1 MHNAAGAGERE
12 DSVAVHAVRAV
23 EEGELREGTRPS
35 PKSSNRRSMLG
46 GKISNLASFL
56 PFRASVVLGSRKKS
70 SEEWQAHVSKVYGG
84 GTLPPG
90 WEHLDGLRQMQQ
102 TRLPGKTRLYTAST
116 YRLVFPC
123 RLALAS

>member
-12 DSVAVHAVRAV
+12 DSVAVHAVRAE
-23 EEGELREGTRPS
+23 EEGELREGARPS

-46 GKISNLASFL
+46 GKPSTLVSLASLL

-70 SEEWQAHVSKVYGG
+70 SEERQAHVSKVYGG

-116 YRLVFPC
+116 LH
-123 RLALAS
+123 

>member
-1 MHNAAGAGERE
+1 
-12 DSVAVHAVRAV
+12 
-23 EEGELREGTRPS
+23 
-35 PKSSNRRSMLG
+35 MLG
-46 GKISNLASFL
+46 GKISHLASFL

-102 TRLPGKTRLYTAST
+102 PQLPGKTRVTVYNPPVHRQHTALT
-116 YRLVFPC
+116 LWTLVREKPHLC
-123 RLALAS
+123 